1 MNKKLKKPSNI
12 INKCEN
18 RKSKISNKIIK
29 KANKKN
35 RIKNTKRNE
44 RNINEKSSSINQIKI
59 YNGLININEKI
70 EDNIYN
76 DNEINTLS
84 YEEALKIDK
93 RTYIQYYISLIKRK
107 QIIIFTFFT
116 NNDYNLR
123 SIKICLFLFSFAL
136 DYTVNALF
144 FNDSTMHKIYTDE
157 GEYNFLYRLPN
168 MLYSSLI
175 SGVISSLLEYLSMI
189 EDKIIEIKNDK
200 NFVNAI
206 KMKKRLKIKFIIFF
220 ILDFLFL
227 FAFWYYTCFGV
238 VYKNTQI
245 IVIKDTLISFIFP
258 LLSPIA
264 TCLLPGI
271 FRIIS
276 LRASK
281 QDKECMYK
289 FSQFIEDPTPPCFDE
304 IC

>member
-1 MNKKLKKPSNI
+1 
-12 INKCEN
+12 
-18 RKSKISNKIIK
+18 
-29 KANKKN
+29 
-35 RIKNTKRNE
+35 
-44 RNINEKSSSINQIKI
+44 
-59 YNGLININEKI
+59 
-70 EDNIYN
+70 
-76 DNEINTLS
+76 
-84 YEEALKIDK
+84 
-93 RTYIQYYISLIKRK
+93 
-107 QIIIFTFFT
+107 
-116 NNDYNLR
+116 
-123 SIKICLFLFSFAL
+123 
-136 DYTVNALF
+136 
-144 FNDSTMHKIYTDE
+144 MHKIYKDE

-175 SGVISSLLEYLSMI
+175 SGVIGSLLENLSMT

-206 KMKKRLKIKFIIFF
+206 KMKKCLKIKFIIFF

-227 FAFWYYTCFGV
+227 FVFWYYISCFDV

-271 FRIIS
+271 FRITS

-281 QDKECMYK
+281 QDKECIYK
-289 FSQFIEDPTPPCFDE
+289 FSQFLENMSFCLNDC
-304 IC
+304 

>member
-1 MNKKLKKPSNI
+1 MNKKVNKPSNI

-18 RKSKISNKIIK
+18 RKIKIANKRIK
-29 KANKKN
+29 KTNKKN
-35 RIKNTKRNE
+35 KIKYTIRSE
-44 RNINEKSSSINQIKI
+44 RNMNKKSSSINQINI
-59 YNGLININEKI
+59 YNGIIDINEKI

-76 DNEINTLS
+76 DNEINSLS
-84 YEEALKIDK
+84 YDEALKIDK

-144 FNDSTMHKIYTDE
+144 FNDSTMHKIYKDE

-175 SGVISSLLEYLSMI
+175 SGVISSLLENLSMT

-206 KMKKRLKIKFIIFF
+206 KMKKCLKIKFTIFF

-227 FAFWYYTCFGV
+227 FVFWYY
-238 VYKNTQI
+238 
-245 IVIKDTLISFIFP
+245 IS
-258 LLSPIA
+258 
-264 TCLLPGI
+264 
-271 FRIIS
+271 
-276 LRASK
+276 
-281 QDKECMYK
+281 
-289 FSQFIEDPTPPCFDE
+289 CFDSFYGSRCS
-304 IC
+304 IFS